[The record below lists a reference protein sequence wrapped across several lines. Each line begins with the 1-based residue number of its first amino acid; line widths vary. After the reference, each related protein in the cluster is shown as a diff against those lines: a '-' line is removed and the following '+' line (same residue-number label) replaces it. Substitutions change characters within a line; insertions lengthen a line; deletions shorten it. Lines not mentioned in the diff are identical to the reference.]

1 MHEYC
6 RHPCGPAGLQSVLQL
21 GEGEAGALG
30 LSVVGGGSI
39 LTARGDTMGV
49 GAGAATRAAA
59 AAVSPRGAWA
69 GFSAPLPAQ
78 AAVNRA
84 RAPGPAG
91 QG

>member
-1 MHEYC
+1 MQEYC
-6 RHPCGPAGLQSVLQL
+6 SPLRGLASLQSVLQL
-21 GEGEAGALG
+21 GEEEAGALG
-30 LSVVGGGSI
+30 LSLVGGGYI
-39 LTARGDTMGV
+39 PTARGDTVGV

-84 RAPGPAG
+84 
-91 QG
+91 